1 MTKRSVLSLTAKIFD
16 SIGFLTPL
24 TVVMKMLFQ
33 QLCLSHIDWDD
44 ELSGDALQTWTKLL
58 NELNCLN
65 DVRIPRCYFQFIP
78 VQCEIHGFCDASD
91 RAYAAVLYLRCTYD
105 NGEVGVR
112 LVASKSRVAPI
123 MGPVSIPRLELLGA
137 VLLARL
143 MSKFLSNVKPVN
155 WICWTDSMTTLCWIK
170 NERIWKQFVQHRVN
184 KIREL
189 TSKEVW
195 RHCPGELNQA
205 DIPSRDQSGKDL
217 SQNTT
222 WWNGPSFLYL
232 PQTDWPKQQ
241 GTQCNNDIAL
251 QEARKGAPTITYS
264 MANASLE
271 EKPPR
276 LEEVI
281 DPKTIQRFIEATSS
295 YSVGNEIYFQTE
307 VLFTKPRR
315 PSQRGRLIDCSRHE
329 RGRNIVG

>member
-1 MTKRSVLSLTAKIFD
+1 
-16 SIGFLTPL
+16 
-24 TVVMKMLFQ
+24 
-33 QLCLSHIDWDD
+33 
-44 ELSGDALQTWTKLL
+44 
-58 NELNCLN
+58 
-65 DVRIPRCYFQFIP
+65 
-78 VQCEIHGFCDASD
+78 
-91 RAYAAVLYLRCTYD
+91 
-105 NGEVGVR
+105 
-112 LVASKSRVAPI
+112 
-123 MGPVSIPRLELLGA
+123 
-137 VLLARL
+137 

-281 DPKTIQRFIEATSS
+281 DPKTIQWFIKLLRVTALVMKFISKLRCCSRNPEDQAKGGDSLTAAGMNEAEILWVKSIQADCLPEELRFLTTKTSS
-295 YSVGNEIYFQTE
+295 NCPNNVRQFGLYLDEGKVVRCNGRIGNSTLPTNSRSPI
-307 VLFTKPRR
+307 LM
-315 PSQRGRLIDCSRHE
+315 PSKHE
-329 RGRNIVG
+329 FVK